1 MTHSSVLNL
10 ILNSEKL
17 SELEISNQIIRSKD
31 LVSDGRYLINVF
43 DVPNNW
49 TSRIAIEGL
58 IVSSTLGPVENR
70 SNDWEFYGNGAIRC
84 YTPNSLKLSKTLQW
98 NIVRRRGDKPY
109 ARRSTLSTAKLKK
122 NAIPVSDKTFTRD
135 VANNVWH
142 LKSEDLTGRL
152 IARFSSLLTWQDEDF
167 ILISGSRTKAI
178 VDRSRLVLSEDLV
191 GVPTKIP
198 YFWNSEDVLF

>member
-17 SELEISNQIIRSKD
+17 SEQEISNQIMRSRD
-31 LVSDGRYLINVF
+31 LVSEGRYLINVF

-49 TSRIAIEGL
+49 TSRIPIEGL
-58 IVSSTLGPVENR
+58 IVSSTLGSVENR
-70 SNDWEFYGNGAIRC
+70 STDWEFYGNGAIRC
-84 YTPNSLKLSKTLQW
+84 YKSKSLKLSKTLQW
-98 NIVRRRGDKPY
+98 NIIRRSGDKPY
-109 ARRSTLSTAKLKK
+109 TRRTTLSAAKLKK
-122 NAIPVSDKTFTRD
+122 NTIPVSDKAFTRD

-142 LKSEDLTGRL
+142 LKDEDLKERL

-167 ILISGSRTKAI
+167 TLISGTTNKAI
-178 VDRSRLVLSEDLV
+178 DHRSKLVLSEDLV